1 MKWFITISVGG
12 LIQGVSRLRM
22 AKRLLSGDTVR
33 IVANK
38 NLKIVLMIFK
48 LSYKKGYH

>member
-1 MKWFITISVGG
+1 MIGDLIIWIKITY
-12 LIQGVSRLRM
+12 
-22 AKRLLSGDTVR
+22 
-33 IVANK
+33 NK